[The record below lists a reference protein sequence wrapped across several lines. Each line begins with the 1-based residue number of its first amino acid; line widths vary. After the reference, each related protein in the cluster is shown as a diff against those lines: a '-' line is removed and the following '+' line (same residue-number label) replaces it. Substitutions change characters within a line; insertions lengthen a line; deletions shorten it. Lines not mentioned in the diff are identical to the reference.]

1 MFYSYDTVH
10 PEIYKYLHNLSLHA
24 ALPISSASKS
34 LCRALYGGEDEHL
47 APLLLV
53 DQVEINQPD
62 QVCPRRRIGHP
73 VCSLVSG
80 DLVHAARMTNGVQ
93 KQGALAVVQGCTQS

>member
-1 MFYSYDTVH
+1 MGLFVCKQKTAYELRISDWSSDVFSSD
-10 PEIYKYLHNLSLHA
+10 LSLCQ
-24 ALPISSASKS
+24 ALD
-34 LCRALYGGEDEHL
+34 GGEYERL
-47 APLLLV
+47 APLLLF
-53 DQVEINQPD
+53 DQVELNQPD